1 VGQEKALLFFV
12 PLGHI
17 DLGCL
22 IPPLLTAL
30 TGPVALFATA
40 ATDVIAARNTFAVTS
55 RALFAATFAFAT
67 GLPAI
72 VVAIGHA
79 VVRA

>member
-1 VGQEKALLFFV
+1 LPFFF

-22 IPPLLTAL
+22 IPLLLTAL
-30 TGPVALFATA
+30 TGPVALFATVT
-40 ATDVIAARNTFAVTS
+40 TDVISARGAFEVTS

-72 VVAIGHA
+72 AIAVGRAVAEA
-79 VVRA
+79 